1 MINIIR
7 YIIFWLKDTLS
18 LALYPLLF
26 KGGIGVCIFIA
37 FFSSCSDLEDKVL
50 SPSSS
55 QLSSLPDM
63 LILSEGLFNHNN
75 SSLTSIQNGVI
86 THNAFQTANH
96 RGLGDTA
103 NDMLL
108 YGSKLYIAVNVS
120 STLEVVDAHSL
131 KSLAQISLVSDNNTS
146 RQPRYSIGVGKYVYT
161 CCFDGSVCRTDT
173 ASLSTEVAFLAG
185 LNPDGIAYFNN
196 RIYVSNS
203 GGLHAPSYGN
213 TLSVYNVSS
222 NTKEPDINVALNPG
236 KLLASDDFLA
246 ILSRGDYNNTPSQLQ
261 IMDKQGSLSTI
272 KSGAQGYTIHDN
284 EIYMYDENNCLFCIA
299 LSNHS
304 AYVESIST
312 VSLDEWQNIR
322 LFNISLDNYGN
333 IYLVNAKDYTT
344 LGDLIV
350 LSNDGSLIT
359 NVSNIGLNSN
369 TVLFHSVT
377 PAPSTS
383 VSSPQNIPLEV
394 IDFSPAPGQFINTAI
409 SAYPI
414 DGMSYQEVLKE
425 ATNRLNNNELI
436 SLGGFGGSITVK
448 LNSPIKNIPNKADFK
463 VLANAIY
470 STSGNSAEPGII
482 HVSQDG
488 VTWYEIYGSAHNDA
502 NTIKN
507 YSLTYS
513 LQSDGSIL
521 WEANDGSVGI
531 VERND
536 FHKQS
541 YFPAWVPDN
550 LITVSSTRL
559 PDVARYDDSSKQWL
573 FTPFAYGYVD
583 NMPNKSDA
591 CLIDLDWAHD
601 SMGNPIVLNEVL
613 YLRITTA
620 VHQTCGIL
628 GEVSTEVSGIQTTN
642 Q

>member
-1 MINIIR
+1 MTNIIR
-7 YIIFWLKDTLS
+7 YIFSRLKDTVS
-18 LALYPLLF
+18 LVLYPLLF
-26 KGGIGVCIFIA
+26 KGGMGLGIFIA
-37 FFSSCSDLEDKVL
+37 FVSSCSDLEDKVL
-50 SPSSS
+50 APASSH
-55 QLSSLPDM
+55 LSSLPDM

-86 THNAFQTANH
+86 TLNAFQAANH

-103 NDMLL
+103 NGMLL

-120 STLEVVDAHSL
+120 STLEVVDATSL
-131 KSLAQISLVSDNNTS
+131 KSIAQIPMVSENNSS

-185 LNPDGIAYFNN
+185 LNPDGIAFFNN

-203 GGLHAPSYGN
+203 GGLHAPYYGS
-213 TLSVYNVSS
+213 TLSVFNVAS
-222 NTKEPDINVALNPG
+222 NSKEPDINVALNPG
-236 KLLASDDFLA
+236 KLLASDDFMA

-261 IMDKQGSLSTI
+261 IMDKHGSLSTI
-272 KSGAQGYTIHDN
+272 MSGAQGYTIHNN
-284 EIYMYDENNCLFCIA
+284 EIYMYDENNRLFCTTI
-299 LSNHS
+299 SNHFATVEPILS
-304 AYVESIST
+304 A
-312 VSLDEWQNIR
+312 SLDEWQNIR
-322 LFNISLDNYGN
+322 LFNISLDDNGN
-333 IYLVNAKDYTT
+333 IYLVNAKDYTS

-350 LSNDGSLIT
+350 LSNDGSLIA
-359 NVSNIGLNSN
+359 NVPNIGLNSN
-369 TVLFHSVT
+369 TVLFL
-377 PAPSTS
+377 STNPIPNS
-383 VSSPQNIPLEV
+383 SISSPQCIPLEV

-414 DGMSYQEVLKE
+414 EGMSYQEVLKE
-425 ATNRLNNNELI
+425 ATIRLNSNELI

-448 LNSPIKNIPNKADFK
+448 LSSPIKNIPNKADFK

-541 YFPAWVPDN
+541 YFPAWIPDN

-559 PDVARYDDSSKQWL
+559 PDVASYDDSSKQWL
-573 FTPFAYGYVD
+573 FSPFAYGYVD

-601 SMGNPIVLNEVL
+601 GMGNLIVLDEVL

-628 GEVSTEVSGIQTTN
+628 GEVSTEVSGIQIMN